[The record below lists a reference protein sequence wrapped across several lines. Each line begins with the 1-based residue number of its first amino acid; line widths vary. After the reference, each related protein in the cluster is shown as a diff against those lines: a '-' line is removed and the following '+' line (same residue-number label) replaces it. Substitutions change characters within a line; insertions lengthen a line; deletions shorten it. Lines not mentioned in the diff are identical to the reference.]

1 LRAVVSPW
9 IDSIPMQTE
18 VITRRD
24 DLLIR
29 RAILAPGQATPWHV
43 DLTHRFTVVVRGD
56 RLAIEYR
63 DGGERQEFA
72 VNPGMADWDAPEP
85 RVHRAVNVGA
95 ERFEEVVTFYLEAGV
110 DDPQPQSS

>member
-1 LRAVVSPW
+1 
-9 IDSIPMQTE
+9 MQTE

-29 RAILAPGQATPWHV
+29 RSTLAPGEAMPWHV

-63 DGGERQEFA
+63 DGGDAQEFT
-72 VNPGMADWDAPEP
+72 VHPGLADWDAPEP

-95 ERFEEVVTFYLEAGV
+95 ETFEEVVVFFLATGIG
-110 DDPQPQSS
+110 DPQPKAP